1 MKPIYIGA
9 DHAGFALKEK
19 IKRWLEHK
27 HVPYVDIGNKKL
39 DSKDDYPDFA
49 IPLTKKVVGE
59 KSLGILVCGSAQGM
73 CIAANKIKGARAV
86 IPYSLKEARLSK
98 EHSNANIICLS
109 GWFTHLHQA
118 KRMIEIFLT
127 TPFSQEP
134 RHVRRV
140 EKIKRLER

>member
-1 MKPIYIGA
+1 MKKIYIGA
-9 DHAGFALKEK
+9 DHAGFPLKEK
-19 IKRWLEHK
+19 LKRWLGHK
-27 HVPYVDIGNKKL
+27 HVQYVDVGNKKL

-49 IPLTKKVVGE
+49 SALARKVVVE

-86 IPYSLKEARLSK
+86 IPYSLREARLSK
-98 EHSNANIICLS
+98 EHNNANIMCLS
-109 GWFTHLHQA
+109 GWFTHLHKS
-118 KRMIEIFLT
+118 KRMIEAFLT

-140 EKIKRLER
+140 AKIKKLER